1 MAVVRNAD
9 IGLDPLTRATRG
21 GGAIPHPPVRRRRRR
36 GVLFGICLTDNRNG
50 ICLAIRIRGREKIIY
65 LKRYPE
71 PEFVKAP
78 EMAYPEMLTEV
89 PTGKIFDV
97 EDMDK
102 EPEPIKLIDP
112 EDM

>member
-1 MAVVRNAD
+1 MSVKNVD
-9 IGLDPLTRATRG
+9 IPLDPLTRATKG
-21 GGAIPHPPVRRRRRR
+21 GGAIPRPPINRRRRR
-36 GVLFGICLTDNRNG
+36 GILFGFCIRDIYDG
-50 ICLAIRIRGREKIIY
+50 INIAIRIWRWEKIVY
-65 LKRYPE
+65 LWRYPK

-102 EPEPIKLIDP
+102 EPEPIKLIEP